1 MPVNVLTKADFTPR
15 PATEAAGHFA
25 KKAALTHEAFELL
38 SAEAKA
44 HAFRVATVHKAR
56 MIQDIRNTV
65 EKAIEQGTDWSAVQ
79 RELLKKFDV
88 EGVPRPALYR
98 LRGMFLQNTMQAYND
113 ARREVLD
120 DPEMVQFFPYRMY
133 WTVGDGTP
141 GVNNVRATHAALHGK
156 VFTWDDPF
164 WDAHTPP
171 WDWGCRCTFVSLTA
185 GQAKARGEVIDLA
198 YVRTR
203 IVVPG
208 TERRGIAEKPGFAR
222 GKFDLRNIEEEL
234 RKAVEAMID

>member
-1 MPVNVLTKADFTPR
+1 MPVSVLTKADFTPR

-25 KKAALTHEAFELL
+25 KKVALTHEAFELL
-38 SAEAKA
+38 SAEAKR

-56 MIQDIRNTV
+56 MIQDIRNVV

-79 RELLKKFDV
+79 RELLKKFDT

-98 LRGMFLQNTMQAYND
+98 LRAMFQRNTMDAYRA

-120 DPEMVQFFPYRMY
+120 EPEIVNFFPYRMY

-156 VFTWDDPF
+156 VFTWDDPI
-164 WDAHTPP
+164 WDAYVPLQE
-171 WDWGCRCTFVSLTA
+171 WGCRCTFVGLTA

-203 IVVPG
+203 IKVPG
-208 TERRGIAEKPGFAR
+208 TERRGIAERPGFAP
-222 GKFDLRNIEEEL
+222 GEFDLRNIEEEL
-234 RKAVEAMID
+234 REAVRSMIE

>member
-1 MPVNVLTKADFTPR
+1 MPVNVLTKSDFTPR
-15 PATEAAGHFA
+15 PATEAARHFA
-25 KKAALTHEAFELL
+25 KKAALTSAVFEKL
-38 SAEAKA
+38 SAEARA

-56 MIQDIRNTV
+56 MVQDIRNVV

-120 DPEMVQFFPYRMY
+120 DPEVTDFFPYRMY

-156 VFTWDDPF
+156 VFAWNDPI
-164 WDAHTPP
+164 WDAYVPLQE
-171 WDWGCRCTFVSLTA
+171 WGCRCTFVALTA

-208 TERRGIAEKPGFAR
+208 TERPGIAEKPGFAR
-222 GKFDLRNIEEEL
+222 GKFDLRSIEEEL
-234 RKAVEAMID
+234 RAAVKGMIE